1 MKSQL
6 WMTALSTLLLT
17 SRADPRRGTQGV
29 QMDRRTPMI
38 AGIAFAVLYTVALVT
53 VPTLPGIDKPGYD
66 IVSHVNEH
74 AAAMRAQALL
84 VAFGSLAL
92 VVLLGYARDR
102 LSGPP
107 AYVFTIG
114 SAVLLVQ
121 TGLAMWFNAGL
132 ALHPDQLGSA
142 TARTVADIVAMW
154 GPLLTIADIMV
165 AIPILLAANEGRLP
179 RWLGIV
185 AAVFAVEQLIE
196 TITIIGP
203 PGSFISPGGPMNFY
217 LGGPLF
223 IVFFLALGVALTL
236 TPDDSVPTDSEADD
250 DAFNA
255 EADAEA
261 DDATDVVDD
270 DVLADDPATD

>member
-1 MKSQL
+1 
-6 WMTALSTLLLT
+6 MTALSTLWST
-17 SRADPRRGTQGV
+17 SRADPGRGTQGV

-38 AGIAFAVLYTVALVT
+38 AGIAFAALYTLALVT

-74 AAAMRAQALL
+74 SAAMRAQALL

-92 VVLLGYARDR
+92 VVLLGYARAR

-142 TARTVADIVAMW
+142 TARTVADILAMW

-236 TPDDSVPTDSEADD
+236 DSDGFAV
-250 DAFNA
+250 
-255 EADAEA
+255 ADAEDDRAVATDDEDNRAAGDDA
-261 DDATDVVDD
+261 DDEDEDVSAAE
-270 DVLADDPATD
+270 VLPDDPAAD

>member
-1 MKSQL
+1 
-6 WMTALSTLLLT
+6 
-17 SRADPRRGTQGV
+17 
-29 QMDRRTPMI
+29 
-38 AGIAFAVLYTVALVT
+38 
-53 VPTLPGIDKPGYD
+53 
-66 IVSHVNEH
+66 
-74 AAAMRAQALL
+74 MRAQALL

-102 LSGPP
+102 LAGPP
-107 AYVFTIG
+107 GYVFTIG

-121 TGLAMWFNAGL
+121 VGIAMWFIAGI

-142 TARTVADIVAMW
+142 TARTVTDVVAMW
-154 GPLLTIADIMV
+154 GPILTIANLMV
-165 AIPILLAANEGRLP
+165 AVPILLAANDGQFP

-223 IVFFLALGVALTL
+223 ILFFLALGVALSSVQQIAER
-236 TPDDSVPTDSEADD
+236 PDKVDVPDGVLEP
-250 DAFNA
+250 DAVD
-255 EADAEA
+255 EP
-261 DDATDVVDD
+261 DVVDEPG
-270 DVLADDPATD
+270 ASR